1 MNKDSKLRDIV
12 YNEFVAGQGAGDFA
26 MIGIGLLLQIAAFAI
41 AKGDWLSLVTGL
53 LGVFSVVLCSQ
64 KKISTFVF
72 AVLQISCYM
81 VLAARQH
88 FYGELIENVFYMAT
102 TLYGAYVWFR
112 HYNTG
117 NEGNAVET
125 QRLSAKGWI
134 LSATLIV
141 AGSVVAYLILKQTND
156 TQPLL
161 DSISTV
167 PAFAAQILM
176 MLRYREQWIFW
187 IVVEVAS
194 IIMWVRAGDWCMAVL
209 FAFWIATC
217 LYGLKKWA

>member
-1 MNKDSKLRDIV
+1 MNKTSKLRDIV

-194 IIMWVRAGDWCMAVL
+194 IIMWMRAGDWCMAVL